1 MLTKYLFTIILTFIC
16 NFSAAQSYPDLLYK
30 EMGKIDLFYS
40 YETQEDPISIAEIT
54 NQANDYFTKIFGDL
68 DMQVNLLVIN
78 PDDWGKFTSEQIIY
92 GMPHYRSTD
101 NSIIVASDDNFFWAA
116 NLPDDSQLESPYK
129 ELFFETYGT
138 EDGGL
143 SARHFFDLGTVHE
156 LAHLWLVNGGR
167 ERQRIWLEEIFCNL
181 ATLAFIESE
190 RAEWISG
197 LTLLTDYHV
206 ANTNVPLQ
214 FTTLE
219 TFEENRMRIV
229 IEAPWN
235 YGWYQFR
242 FIQAAGLLY
251 KAGGADLLKKL
262 WDFQGTYQEKLS
274 DEDLIKKLEEEVHP
288 FFRSLIEEW

>member
-1 MLTKYLFTIILTFIC
+1 MKILVIFSCLTLIHIQG
-16 NFSAAQSYPDLLYK
+16 FSRDYPDLRYY
-30 EMGKIDLFYS
+30 ETGSINLFYS
-40 YETQEDPISIAEIT
+40 HETEDNPIFLGVIT
-54 NQANDYFTKIFGDL
+54 NEANMYYLKTLGEL
-68 DMQVNLLVIN
+68 DMQVNLLVLN

-116 NLPDDSQLESPYK
+116 NLPDVSQLESPYK

-274 DEDLIKKLEEEVHP
+274 DEELKTKLAAEVHP
-288 FFRSLIEEW
+288 WFKTLIEEW